1 MFHKK
6 IEAAMPLV
14 FMLLALATFAYTLGI
29 PRDDGMFLKLI
40 AGIMFVTAAGI
51 LCFTLKEK
59 KNVVNLDG
67 VDIRKVIVTVLVL
80 AVYTIALKWIGYI
93 AATFTLGVFTIRFL
107 NYRFWPAILG
117 FSALVTA
124 LSFGVFQMLLGVPLP
139 SPFFL

>member
-1 MFHKK
+1 MFNKK
-6 IEAAMPLV
+6 IEAAMPLT
-14 FMLLALATFAYTLGI
+14 FMLLALGIFVYTLGI

-40 AGIMFVTAAGI
+40 AGIMFVTASGI
-51 LCFTLKEK
+51 LYFTLKEK

-67 VDIRKVIVTVLVL
+67 VDIRKVLITILVLVL
-80 AVYTIALKWIGYI
+80 YTVVLKWIGYI

-107 NYRFWPAILG
+107 NYRFWPAIIG

-124 LSFGVFQMLLGVPLP
+124 LSFGVFQLLLGVPLP

>member
-6 IEAAMPLV
+6 IEAAMPLT
-14 FMLLALATFAYTLGI
+14 FMLLALGTFVYTLGI

-40 AGIMFVTAAGI
+40 AGIMFVTASGI
-51 LCFTLKEK
+51 LYFTLKEK
-59 KNVVNLDG
+59 KNVVVLDG
-67 VDIRKVIVTVLVL
+67 VDIRKVLITIFVLVL
-80 AVYTIALKWIGYI
+80 YTVVLKWIGYI

-107 NYRFWPAILG
+107 NYKFWPAILG

-124 LSFGVFQMLLGVPLP
+124 LSFGVFRMLLGVPLP